1 MTSFFYTIQAG
12 DTLTKIAKAHGTTI
26 ENLAK
31 LNNIKNP
38 DKIQTG
44 QKLIFEK
51 KLPPVLQYKPEA
63 DNTGLDTFNKTEE
76 KKNAGM
82 SPYAPLAYGAAG
94 IALCQVGKYMM
105 PKAKN
110 MAENA
115 QLKYM
120 YGKDAANKAVNS
132 AAQKSKQTAAAV
144 KTFVTQK
151 AKHAAKSAE
160 LHYAFGKDA
169 ANKAVNSAAQKS
181 KQTAASVK
189 TFVTQKA
196 KHAAKS
202 AELHYA
208 FGKDAAN
215 KTVTK
220 TVKKGKVVTR
230 YAKKIAN
237 TKIAP
242 KIIKGASRYAAP
254 AAALYGA
261 YEIKQAYDKGGEKAA
276 VKQAIKTGGGLAGGW
291 AGAKA
296 GAAIGSFAGPVG
308 TVVGGIVGGVAG
320 YILGEKIFS

>member
-169 ANKAVNSAAQKS
+169 ANK
-181 KQTAASVK
+181 
-189 TFVTQKA
+189 
-196 KHAAKS
+196 
-202 AELHYA
+202 
-208 FGKDAAN
+208 
-215 KTVTK
+215 TVTK